1 MKVTAESIRQ
11 MTAQGFIT
19 MNQFNLL
26 LDVQKDLS
34 NLLDDPTDLIHEY
47 EASTEEKVYEL
58 DNLIELQIMNIDEG
72 DLIVI
77 DEPTKNTF
85 MHDYVYSRPLS
96 MNGKDMNRA
105 VYNAI
110 ITRRD
115 ISLYCKGITPRRGF
129 KITDVKRYFEIKG
142 TKDVLLD
149 AFLSK
154 YNWIFAN
161 S

>member
-19 MNQFNLL
+19 INQYNLL
-26 LDVQKDLS
+26 QEIKADFCDDLD
-34 NLLDDPTDLIHEY
+34 LLHEY
-47 EASTEEKVYEL
+47 DTLDEDEMYDVEESFEHAL
-58 DNLIELQIMNIDEG
+58 DMIDEG

-96 MNGKDMNRA
+96 MNGKNMNRA

-110 ITRRD
+110 VTRRD
-115 ISLYCKGITPRRGF
+115 ISLYSKGITPRRGF
-129 KITDVKRYFEIKG
+129 KISDVKRYFEIKG
-142 TKDVLLD
+142 TKDILLD

-154 YNWIFAN
+154 YDWIFAN
-161 S
+161 A

>member
-1 MKVTAESIRQ
+1 MV
-11 MTAQGFIT
+11 
-19 MNQFNLL
+19 
-26 LDVQKDLS
+26 
-34 NLLDDPTDLIHEY
+34 
-47 EASTEEKVYEL
+47 
-58 DNLIELQIMNIDEG
+58 DEG

-85 MHDYVYSRPLS
+85 MHDYVYSRPLK

-115 ISLYCKGITPRRGF
+115 ISLYCKGIIPRRGF

-154 YNWIFAN
+154 YDWIFAN

>member
-19 MNQFNLL
+19 MNQFSLL
-26 LDVQKDLS
+26 LEVKQDFFDIANDSKS
-34 NLLDDPTDLIHEY
+34 IHEY
-47 EASTEEKVYEL
+47 NTQDEEEVYEL
-58 DNLIELQIMNIDEG
+58 EDLLELTSNMIDEG

-85 MHDYVYSRPLS
+85 MHDYVYSRPLN

-110 ITRRD
+110 VTRRD
-115 ISLYCKGITPRRGF
+115 ISLYSKGITPRRGF
-129 KITDVKRYFEIKG
+129 KISDVKRYFEIKG
-142 TKDVLLD
+142 TKDILLD

-154 YNWIFAN
+154 YDWIFAN
-161 S
+161 A